1 MRSKLVG
8 VCTVVVVAGSAMAD
22 LLSPPVVDSFTG
34 AGWNLGLPPNYDLG
48 LPPNYLATSG
58 HPGYTGIAW
67 QRAVGA
73 SQDKYFDDDAALT
86 SPGIGTALTELN
98 TATQVM
104 SVATSGYGAVFMNYT
119 AASDPSFS
127 LSGWQG
133 IWMRYTVTSGS
144 AHVNAW
150 VGGDDFQ
157 YAANVTLGP
166 GSGYLY
172 FAFGALA
179 GATKFDVD
187 GDPDLAKVTGITLQF
202 RSENTGESGN
212 LAMTVTGGII
222 PAPGAAALFAL
233 SGLLV
238 RRRTA
243 WAV

>member
-1 MRSKLVG
+1 MQSKLVG
-8 VCTVVVVAGSAMAD
+8 ACSALVVAGSTMAD

-34 AGWNLGLPPNYDLG
+34 AGWDLGRPPNY
-48 LPPNYLATSG
+48 YATSG
-58 HPGYTGIAW
+58 HPGYTGVAW
-67 QRAVGA
+67 ERAVGA
-73 SQDKYFDDDAALT
+73 SQDQHFDDQEDLIT
-86 SPGIGTALTELN
+86 GSGTALTELN

-104 SVATSGYGAVFMNYT
+104 SVATSGDGAVIMNYT
-119 AASDPSFS
+119 AASDASFS

-133 IWMRYTVTSGS
+133 IWMHYTVTSGS

-150 VGGDDFQ
+150 VGGAGFH

-172 FAFGALA
+172 FAFGELA

-187 GDPDLAKVTGITLQF
+187 GVPDLAQVTGITLQF
-202 RSENTGESGN
+202 RSENTGESGG
-212 LAMTVTGGII
+212 LAVNVTGGII

-233 SGLLV
+233 SGLLA

-243 WAV
+243 

>member
-8 VCTVVVVAGSAMAD
+8 ACTVVVVAGSAMAD

-34 AGWNLGLPPNYDLG
+34 AGWDLG
-48 LPPNYLATSG
+48 LPPNYYATSG
-58 HPGYTGIAW
+58 HPGYIGIAW
-67 QRAVGA
+67 ERAVGA
-73 SQDKYFDDDAALT
+73 SQDQHFDDDAAPT
-86 SPGIGTALTELN
+86 SIGIGTALTELN

-104 SVATSGYGAVFMNYT
+104 SVATSGYGAVIMNYT
-119 AASDPSFS
+119 AASDASFS
-127 LSGWQG
+127 LSDWQG
-133 IWMRYTVTSGS
+133 IWMHYTVTSGS

-150 VGGDDFQ
+150 VGGGGFQ

-187 GDPDLAKVTGITLQF
+187 GVPDLAQVTGITLQF